1 GNDTLIGGSK
11 SDTYLFNKGDGH
23 DTIVETSQYASDSV
37 DTLVLGEGLSA
48 TDVRVL
54 REGRDVVLSFGGG
67 SDTVRLKDWLTSSL
81 GENASASIEKLVF
94 ADGTQWTAA
103 NIRARLTSHV
113 GDIGGAFTGWQG
125 DDLILGGEGDDVID
139 GGLGSNELHGGAGN
153 DTLSVAATS
162 DRNIL
167 A

>member
-1 GNDTLIGGSK
+1 
-11 SDTYLFNKGDGH
+11 
-23 DTIVETSQYASDSV
+23 
-37 DTLVLGEGLSA
+37 
-48 TDVRVL
+48 
-54 REGRDVVLSFGGG
+54 
-67 SDTVRLKDWLTSSL
+67 VRLKDWLTSSL

-153 DTLSVAATS
+153 
-162 DRNIL
+162 
-167 A
+167 

>member
-1 GNDTLIGGSK
+1 
-11 SDTYLFNKGDGH
+11 
-23 DTIVETSQYASDSV
+23 

-81 GENASASIEKLVF
+81 GENTSASIEKLVF

-103 NIRARLTSHV
+103 NIRARLTSYV
-113 GDIGGAFTGWQG
+113 GDTGGAFTGWQG

-139 GGLGSNELHGGAGN
+139 GGLGSNELHGG
-153 DTLSVAATS
+153 
-162 DRNIL
+162 
-167 A
+167 